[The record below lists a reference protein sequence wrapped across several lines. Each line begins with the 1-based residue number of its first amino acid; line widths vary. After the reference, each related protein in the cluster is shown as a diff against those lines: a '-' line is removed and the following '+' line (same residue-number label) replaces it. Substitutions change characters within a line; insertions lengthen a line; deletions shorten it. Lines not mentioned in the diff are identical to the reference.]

1 MSQEIAIIGS
11 GFSSLSAACYL
22 AQAGNKVTVYEKNNT
37 IGGRARQMKK
47 EGFTFDMGPSWY
59 WMPDVFERFF
69 NDFGKKTVDYY
80 DLIKLSPAY
89 RVYYGINDFVSIS
102 IGAKIIKSNS
112 AFSETKIFK
121 LADNAL
127 YEAKE
132 LGRNK
137 AVIKE

>member
-1 MSQEIAIIGS
+1 MDIDHFKQYNDNYGHQKGDEVLINFAACLKQSLHRSSDYTFRLGGEEFAIITSDIQYIGLVRLCNRLLKS
-11 GFSSLSAACYL
+11 VSDLKIEHRSSS
-22 AQAGNKVTVYEKNNT
+22 
-37 IGGRARQMKK
+37 
-47 EGFTFDMGPSWY
+47 
-59 WMPDVFERFF
+59 
-69 NDFGKKTVDYY
+69 
-80 DLIKLSPAY
+80 
-89 RVYYGINDFVSIS
+89 INDFVSIS